1 MIKKKTIMWLAL
13 GTLVVF
19 GGIGA
24 ALIPY
29 VRDIGI
35 IVFITGFEPLWLQ
48 LIAGILFGIITAKA
62 GWQMIE
68 LPIMTKTK
76 NFFASLF
83 KPLKLT
89 NGQIVFISICAGV
102 GEELLFR
109 GAIQPLLGIWIT
121 AILFVL
127 IHGYLNPF
135 NLPLTYYGI
144 YMVLVIGVMGL
155 MTEHLGILTA
165 MIAHTLIDII
175 LLRKLSEASLT
186 DEVDQGN

>member
-13 GTLVVF
+13 GTLFVF

-29 VRDIGI
+29 LRDVGIAVFIIGI
-35 IVFITGFEPLWLQ
+35 EPIWLQ
-48 LIAGILFGIITAKA
+48 VIAGILFGILSAKA
-62 GWQMIE
+62 GWQLIE

-76 NFFASLF
+76 LFFTSLF

-89 NGQIVFISICAGV
+89 NGQIVFISICAGI

-121 AILFVL
+121 SIFFVL

-144 YMVLVIGVMGL
+144 FMVLVIGVMGL

-175 LLRKLSEASLT
+175 LLHKMSKPSLA
-186 DEVDQGN
+186 DEMDQDH